1 MRHWLLLWMLVL
13 LTACNQ
19 GDAGSQP
26 TTTSTT
32 KVTKLETNL
41 ANLPKSPASFE
52 SAKKILYNEIYQ
64 GHNITFYCGCDY
76 DPKAKTVDWQ
86 SCGYKP
92 RKNPERARRIEAEHV
107 MPAHQ
112 FGNFRECWRKPE
124 KVCAGKDLTG
134 RQCCEAEDPLFEAAH
149 NDLHNLFPAV
159 GEVNG
164 DRSNFNW
171 GMVEGNKRE
180 YGVCPMEIDES
191 IRRAEPPDNVK
202 GNVARVM
209 FYMEDTYGFKLSD
222 QDRQLFTVWSKQDPP
237 DDWEIERNQR
247 IAAIE
252 GKENRFISQ
261 YSHAKSTK
269 SNAASPAQVE
279 EAVSVAKESKPKPIS
294 SAKPNKEGF
303 SCEPKK
309 TCGQMSSCAEAKF
322 QLKNCGNS
330 KIDGDGDG
338 KPCASICK

>member
-19 GDAGSQP
+19 GDAGSQT

-32 KVTKLETNL
+32 KVSKLETNL

-52 SAKKILYNEIYQ
+52 SAKKILYNEIYK
-64 GHNITFYCGCDY
+64 GHDVTFYCGCDY
-76 DPKAKTVDWQ
+76 DPKSKIVDWK
-86 SCGYKP
+86 SCGFIP
-92 RKNPERARRIEAEHV
+92 RKNAERASRIEAEHV

-112 FGNFRECWRKPE
+112 FGNFRQCWREPK
-124 KVCAGKDLTG
+124 KVCAGKDVTG

-180 YGVCPMEIDES
+180 YGACPMEVDES
-191 IRRAEPPDNVK
+191 IRRAEPPDVVK

-237 DDWEIERNQR
+237 DAWEIERNQR
-247 IAAIE
+247 IAAVE

-261 YSHAKSTK
+261 YSSASVGKKTSATPVK
-269 SNAASPAQVE
+269 AAVAPV
-279 EAVSVAKESKPKPIS
+279 VSVQKESSINKAQA
-294 SAKPNKEGF
+294 AKKAEF

-322 QLKNCGNS
+322 QLKSCGNTS
-330 KIDGDGDG
+330 IDGDGDG

>member
-26 TTTSTT
+26 TANSTT
-32 KVTKLETNL
+32 KVSKLETNL

-52 SAKKILYNEIYQ
+52 SAKKILYNEIYR

-76 DPKAKTVDWQ
+76 DPKAKTVNWQ

-92 RKNPERARRIEAEHV
+92 RKNPERASRIEAEHV

-124 KVCAGKDLTG
+124 KICAGKDVTG
-134 RQCCEAEDPLFEAAH
+134 RQCCESEDPLFEAAH

-180 YGVCPMEIDES
+180 YGACPMEVDES

-222 QDRQLFTVWSKQDPP
+222 QDRQLYNVWSKKDPP

-261 YSHAKSTK
+261 YSHAKPAK
-269 SNAASPAQVE
+269 NDVASPAQVA
-279 EAVSVAKESKPKPIS
+279 EAVSVAKESKPKLVS

-309 TCGQMSSCAEAKF
+309 TCGQMSSCAEANF
-322 QLKNCGNS
+322 QLKKCGNS

>member
-19 GDAGSQP
+19 GDAGSP
-26 TTTSTT
+26 ASSTAAP
-32 KVTKLETNL
+32 KEVKLETNL
-41 ANLPKSPASFE
+41 ANLPNSPKSFE
-52 SAKKILYNEIYQ
+52 SAKKILYNEIYK
-64 GHNITFYCGCDY
+64 GHDVTFYCGCDY
-76 DPKAKTVDWQ
+76 DPKSKIVDWK
-86 SCGYKP
+86 SCGYIP
-92 RKNPERARRIEAEHV
+92 RKNAERASRIEAEHV

-112 FGNFRECWRKPE
+112 FGNFRQCWREPK
-124 KVCAGKDLTG
+124 KVCAGKDVTG
-134 RQCCEAEDPLFEAAH
+134 RQCCEAEDPVFETAH

-180 YGVCPMEIDES
+180 YGACPMEIDES

-237 DDWEIERNQR
+237 DAWEIERNQR

-261 YSHAKSTK
+261 YGNTKAVKSSAVT
-269 SNAASPAQVE
+269 PAPTPE
-279 EAVSVAKESKPKPIS
+279 PVSAPKESK
-294 SAKPNKEGF
+294 AKATPVAKANKDGF

-322 QLKNCGNS
+322 QLKNCGNTS
-330 KIDGDGDG
+330 IDGDGDG